1 MLGSAAPPDGRR
13 SDSVLG
19 RLYRWFLLDGNR
31 VAVAGVGLVGGFLLV
46 GTIGYVV
53 DGTFPT
59 PPSHQY
65 GQTTVPLVS
74 ALLSGNFLLFSIVV
88 SVNSLFVTQEV
99 SALDREFRR
108 IQSVV
113 EYRRQL
119 ENVLDV
125 DHVPAE
131 PVQFVRLLSAEILSR
146 AQSIDDDL
154 HTSEVD
160 LRADLDSYLTS
171 LATETGEMNRQLE
184 AAASNAD
191 LVIAMMDYNHDR
203 QIHDLRRL
211 QSTHSDTLP
220 ERTNESIDD
229 LLQLLQYVA
238 TGRAYFK
245 SLYIRQEFANLSRNL
260 VFTSVVSVATTA
272 SFLHFLETIP
282 APDLLVTGVE
292 AIALAPFILV
302 GSYVLRVSAVSRRTQ
317 AAGQFVVSDS
327 VTGDVEGIA
336 PPERS
341 D

>member
-1 MLGSAAPPDGRR
+1 MTGSAASSDGMR
-13 SDSVLG
+13 SGSVLG
-19 RLYRWFLLDGNR
+19 RLYRWVLLDGNR
-31 VAVAGVGLVGGFLLV
+31 VAVAGAGLVGGFLLV
-46 GTIGYVV
+46 GVVGHFV
-53 DGTFPT
+53 DGALLAESP
-59 PPSHQY
+59 HDHR
-65 GQTTVPLVS
+65 QTTVPLVS

-125 DHVPAE
+125 DHIPAE
-131 PVQFVRLLSAEILSR
+131 PVQFVRLLSAEILQR
-146 AQSIDDDL
+146 VQRVDDEV
-154 HTSEVD
+154 HAAEVD
-160 LRADLDSYLTS
+160 LRADLDQYLSS
-171 LATETGEMNRQLE
+171 LATETGEMNRQLGT
-184 AAASNAD
+184 ATSNAD

-211 QSTHSDTLP
+211 QSTHSDALL
-220 ERTNESIDD
+220 ERTSESIDD

-272 SFLHFLETIP
+272 SFLHFLDSIP
-282 APDLLVTGVE
+282 TPNLLVTSVE
-292 AIALAPFILV
+292 AVALAPFILV

-327 VTGDVEGIA
+327 VTGDIEGIS
-336 PPERS
+336 PP
-341 D
+341 DGND